1 MKILVTGATGFIGR
15 LAVAAL
21 RSQGHALVLLDR
33 IPPATP
39 DADFHLGDVRD
50 VDLVAELVRGCD
62 AVLHLA
68 AAHHDFGIAPE
79 TYHDVNVTATEQLVA
94 AMSAAGVRNV
104 AFFSS
109 AAVYG
114 ATGGVRTEATPPA
127 PVTPYG
133 TTKLQAERVL
143 AEWAAMNPAH
153 SALVIRPTVVF
164 GPGNFANMYTLIRQI
179 ERGRFA
185 FVGSG
190 TNRKSLA
197 YVGNLVDAL
206 LARWPEPVRPGVQT
220 INYADLPDLGSRE
233 IAEAVYRALDVP
245 RPKWSIPMPL
255 AKLAALPF
263 DLLTTVTGRDV
274 GLSSAR
280 LAKFAE
286 AETRLASDV
295 LAAEGYTPR
304 VPLSDAIAEMV
315 SWYVR
320 EGKAHPEPPRLPP
333 PRSAIGR

>member
-21 RSQGHALVLLDR
+21 RARGHALVLLDR
-33 IPPATP
+33 IPPTAP

-50 VDLVAELVRGCD
+50 ASRVAELVRGCD

-94 AMSAAGVRNV
+94 AMSAAGVRNI

-143 AEWAAMNPAH
+143 ADWAAEDPAH
-153 SALVIRPTVVF
+153 SVLIIRPTVVF

-206 LARWPEPVRPGVQT
+206 LARWPEPAEPGVRT
-220 INYADLPDLGSRE
+220 INYADLPDLSSRE
-233 IAEAVYRALDVP
+233 IAEAVYRALNVP
-245 RPKWSIPMPL
+245 RPGWSIPMPL
-255 AKLAALPF
+255 ARLAALPF
-263 DLLTTVTGRDV
+263 DLLTAVTGRDV

-286 AETRLASDV
+286 AETRLASEV
-295 LAAEGYTPR
+295 LASEGHVPR
-304 VPLSDAIAEMV
+304 VRLPDAIAEMV
-315 SWYVR
+315 AWYLA
-320 EGKAHPEPPRLPP
+320 EGKANPEPPRIPP
-333 PRSAIGR
+333 PRSAIGS

>member
-1 MKILVTGATGFIGR
+1 MKILVTGATGFVGR
-15 LAVAAL
+15 PAVTEL
-21 RSQGHALVLLDR
+21 RARGHTLVLLDQKA
-33 IPPATP
+33 PATP
-39 DADFHLGDVRD
+39 DANFHLGDVRD
-50 VDLVAELVRGCD
+50 AALLDELVRGCD

-68 AAHHDFGIAPE
+68 AAHHDFGIAAE
-79 TYHDVNVTATEQLVA
+79 TYHDVNVTATEQLIA
-94 AMSAAGVRNV
+94 AMSAAGVRNI
-104 AFFSS
+104 AFLSS

-133 TTKLQAERVL
+133 TTKLQAEHVL
-143 AEWAAMNPAH
+143 AAWAARDPAR
-153 SALVIRPTVVF
+153 AVLVIRPTVVF
-164 GPGNFANMYTLIRQI
+164 GPGNYANMYTLIRQI

-185 FVGSG
+185 FVGTG

-220 INYADLPDLGSRE
+220 INYADLPDLSSRE
-233 IAEAVYRALDVP
+233 IAEAIYRALGVP
-245 RPKWSIPMPL
+245 RPGWSIPMPL
-255 AKLAALPF
+255 ARLAALPF
-263 DLLTTVTGRDV
+263 DLLTAVTGRDV

-295 LAAEGYTPR
+295 LAAEGYVPR
-304 VPLSDAIAEMV
+304 VPLTDAIAEMV
-315 SWYVR
+315 EWYQR

-333 PRSAIGR
+333 PRSAHPA